1 MLSDPLR
8 ILYLHGFASS
18 PASRKAQFFANR
30 LQVDGLRLEI
40 PDLAEGNF
48 EQLTI
53 SRQLRAVD
61 RLLEGEPAALIGS
74 SLGGYLAALYAAD
87 HPEVDRLVL
96 LAPAFDFPRLWQA
109 SLGQEGIAEWR
120 RNRTKLVFHH
130 AEQREMPLDFE
141 FLEDAIRFPAF
152 PHFAQ
157 PALLF
162 HGEQDPVVPIG
173 HSVLFAS
180 SHPNVRLHRLNSAHE
195 LTDVLDE
202 IWLPARTFLLDR
214 TPARK

>member
-1 MLSDPLR
+1 MLPDRLR

-18 PASRKAQFFANR
+18 PASRKAQFFAQK

-40 PDLAEGNF
+40 PDLAEGGF
-48 EQLTI
+48 EQLTV
-53 SRQLRAVD
+53 SRQLNVIE
-61 RLLEGEPAALIGS
+61 RLLAGEPATFIGS
-74 SLGGYLAALYAAD
+74 SLGGYLAALYAAH
-87 HPEVDRLVL
+87 HPEIERLIL
-96 LAPAFDFPRLWQA
+96 LAPAFDFLRLWQA
-109 SLGQEGIAEWR
+109 SLGPHAMAEWR
-120 RNRTKLVFHH
+120 RTRTKLVFHH
-130 AEQREMPLDFE
+130 EEQRDMPLDFE
-141 FLEDAIRFPAF
+141 FIEDAIRFPAF

-173 HSVLFAS
+173 NSARFAAV
-180 SHPNVRLHRLNSAHE
+180 HPNVRFRRLDSTHE

-202 IWLPARTFLLDR
+202 IWLAARTFLVDL